1 MALLLSLATAAPA
14 QDVTFDVANTLGAA
28 AMGAGRIGN
37 IQGRCVSNC
46 GGLEQDGPAQRFAAT
61 LSQGFWGGGQAD
73 AMVLPAQAGRV
84 TAINLCFKA
93 LGPAGASGRVSGP
106 GLLGM
111 GDGTYSVVEN
121 GPNRVI
127 LRMQTGFVNGRF
139 VLQRDPNTGTD
150 VIGFAGQ
157 VMENGAWSPY
167 REGFNPGRVTYDA
180 GNDTG
185 TIEWMAEGRRRQDR
199 YERGGGDSRAM
210 RITLNGHNHDFFRER

>member
-1 MALLLSLATAAPA
+1 MRFTALLLSLATAASA
-14 QDVTFDVANTLGAA
+14 QDIQWDVANTLGRA
-28 AMGAGRIGN
+28 AMGANQTGN
-37 IQGRCVSNC
+37 IEGRCVSNC
-46 GGLEQDGPAQRFAAT
+46 GTDGPAERFAAT
-61 LSQGFWGGGQAD
+61 LSQGFWGGGKGEA
-73 AMVLPAQAGRV
+73 VLELAQAGRV
-84 TAINLCFKA
+84 TAINLGFQA
-93 LGPAGASGRVSGP
+93 LGPAGAAGRVSGP

-111 GDGTYSVVEN
+111 GDGTYSVIEN
-121 GPNRVI
+121 GPNRII

-180 GNDTG
+180 RNDTG

-199 YERGGGDSRAM
+199 YERGAAGSRAM